1 LLTVKTDFQIW
12 VVLKKVWELPVWMNG
27 SKQGKNQSSFIQWGT
42 LGFSR
47 PGTKSFLGSP
57 HSLFMAA

>member
-1 LLTVKTDFQIW
+1 LLTVKTNFQIW
-12 VVLKKVWELPVWMNG
+12 VVLKKVMELPVWMNG
-27 SKQGKNQSSFIQWGT
+27 SKQGKNQTSFIEWRT
-42 LGFSR
+42 LGFLL